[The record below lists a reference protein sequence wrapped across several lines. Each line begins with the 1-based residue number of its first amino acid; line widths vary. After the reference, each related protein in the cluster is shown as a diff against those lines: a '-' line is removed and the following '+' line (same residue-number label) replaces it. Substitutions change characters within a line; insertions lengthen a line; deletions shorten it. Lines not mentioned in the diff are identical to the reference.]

1 MDQNTLYELV
11 SSLNRDYIGPLLTIV
26 LLGAGIFFTIRLHFI
41 PRFYLRTLRHLFK
54 SSSIGHKASKQHGM
68 SPFQALSTAIASQ
81 VGTGNIVGVAMALVM
96 GGPGAV
102 FWLWVSA
109 VLGMSTNFAEAV
121 LGQLF
126 RTKTPDGHI
135 IGGPAYYIQN
145 GLHSKFMA
153 RLFAVFFIIALG
165 MIGIMVQANS
175 ISDAL
180 VTLLPSGVKNIYVGI
195 VLTIF
200 VGFVLSGGISTIA
213 SFVERVVPV
222 MAGIF
227 ILGSLV
233 FICIHIDTLIPQLS
247 SIFKCAFTT
256 QAGVGGAVG
265 VSVKSA
271 IRYGISRGLFSN
283 EAGLGTTPHA
293 HAIAKVKEPY
303 EQGLYAIVGIS
314 VDILI
319 CTLTSMVILMSGV
332 LQTSPGAMGIQL
344 AQAAFN
350 TTFGILGNYF
360 IAISLFFFAMSTIVG
375 WYFFA
380 AQNVRFLF
388 NERFIWP
395 YRIIVLLLVIVAS
408 TVKVSLIWELA
419 DTFNFFI
426 VLPNVIAII
435 WLSPKVAAEAKRM
448 FSYLRGLD
456 AKS

>member
-1 MDQNTLYELV
+1 M
-11 SSLNRDYIGPLLTIV
+11 LT
-26 LLGAGIFFTIRLHFI
+26 F
-41 PRFYLRTLRHLFK
+41 
-54 SSSIGHKASKQHGM
+54 
-68 SPFQALSTAIASQ
+68 
-81 VGTGNIVGVAMALVM
+81 
-96 GGPGAV
+96 
-102 FWLWVSA
+102 
-109 VLGMSTNFAEAV
+109 
-121 LGQLF
+121 
-126 RTKTPDGHI
+126 
-135 IGGPAYYIQN
+135 
-145 GLHSKFMA
+145 
-153 RLFAVFFIIALG
+153 
-165 MIGIMVQANS
+165 
-175 ISDAL
+175 
-180 VTLLPSGVKNIYVGI
+180 
-195 VLTIF
+195 F

-247 SIFKCAFTT
+247 NIVKCAFTT

-350 TTFGILGNYF
+350 TTFGILGN
-360 IAISLFFFAMSTIVG
+360 
-375 WYFFA
+375 
-380 AQNVRFLF
+380 
-388 NERFIWP
+388 
-395 YRIIVLLLVIVAS
+395 
-408 TVKVSLIWELA
+408 
-419 DTFNFFI
+419 FFI
-426 VLPNVIAII
+426 IA
-435 WLSPKVAAEAKRM
+435 VR
-448 FSYLRGLD
+448 
-456 AKS
+456 

>member
-102 FWLWVSA
+102 FWLWISA

-180 VTLLPSGVKNIYVGI
+180 VTLLPSGVKSIYVGI

-293 HAIAKVKEPY
+293 HAIAKVNEPY

-332 LQTSPGAMGIQL
+332 LQTSSGVMGIRHSECLQSSHLRISVLHRFVAQL
-344 AQAAFN
+344 SHCLAACHVLVPHSACFPDLHPVMLHVVRKDDSLAN
-350 TTFGILGNYF
+350 LSVEVDLEYFFVLGLPPLVDAVAR
-360 IAISLFFFAMSTIVG
+360 IHVTVHQICLHRLPSLFSACE
-375 WYFFA
+375 
-380 AQNVRFLF
+380 Q
-388 NERFIWP
+388 
-395 YRIIVLLLVIVAS
+395 
-408 TVKVSLIWELA
+408 
-419 DTFNFFI
+419 
-426 VLPNVIAII
+426 
-435 WLSPKVAAEAKRM
+435 
-448 FSYLRGLD
+448 
-456 AKS
+456 